1 MQVIL
6 LERIERLGN
15 MGDVVNVKPGFA
27 RNFLLP
33 KKKAL
38 RATDENKAF
47 FDKKRAE
54 LEATNNQRR
63 DAAGTLAEKV
73 KGLSVLVVRQ
83 AGETAQLYG
92 SVSARDIAEAITSA
106 GYAVNRTQVL
116 LDRPIKTLGLYP
128 VRVALHPEVIESVTV
143 NVARNAEEAERQA
156 RGEAITA
163 MAEEEPE
170 VAIESLVETPPAES
184 AEAEEAQAAPPA
196 ETKGKAKR
204 KSGKV
209 KAKDEDEE

>member
-33 KKKAL
+33 QKKAL
-38 RATDENKAF
+38 RATDENKAY

-54 LEATNNQRR
+54 LEAGNKQRR

-73 KGLSVLVVRQ
+73 RGLSVLLVRQ
-83 AGETAQLYG
+83 AGESGQLYG
-92 SVSARDIAEAITSA
+92 SVSARDIAEAIA
-106 GYAVNRTQVL
+106 GAGHEVSRSQVL

-128 VRVALHPEVIESVTV
+128 IRVALHPEVIESVTV
-143 NVARNAEEAERQA
+143 NVARNEEEAERQA
-156 RGEAITA
+156 RGETITA
-163 MAEEEPE
+163 TGEEEAE
-170 VAIESLVETPPAES
+170 VAIEDLVEKASEAPAEAAD
-184 AEAEEAQAAPPA
+184 AEAAPA
-196 ETKGKAKR
+196 EEKPKAKR
-204 KSGKV
+204 KKA
-209 KAKDEDEE
+209 KAKDEGEE

>member
-54 LEATNNQRR
+54 LEASNKQRR
-63 DAAGTLAEKV
+63 DAAGTQAEKV

-92 SVSARDIAEAITSA
+92 SVSARDIAEAITAA
-106 GYAVNRTQVL
+106 GHAVNRAQIL

-156 RGEAITA
+156 RGETITA
-163 MAEEEPE
+163 TADEEPE
-170 VAIESLVETPPAES
+170 VAIESLVETPPAEP
-184 AEAEEAQAAPPA
+184 AEATAVEEATADAKP
-196 ETKGKAKR
+196 KAKR
-204 KSGKV
+204 KGGKA
-209 KAKDEDEE
+209 KAKDDEEE

>member
-54 LEATNNQRR
+54 LEAANKQRR

-73 KGLSVLVVRQ
+73 KGLSVLIVRQ

-92 SVSARDIAEAITSA
+92 SVSARDIAEAITNA
-106 GYAVNRTQVL
+106 GHAVSRTQIL

-128 VRVALHPEVIESVTV
+128 VRVALHPEVIESITI
-143 NVARNAEEAERQA
+143 NVARNEEEAERQA
-156 RGEAITA
+156 RGETIVAT
-163 MAEEEPE
+163 AEEEPSVE
-170 VAIESLVETPPAES
+170 IESLVETPSAEP
-184 AEAEEAQAAPPA
+184 AEAEDAQAAADEPKA
-196 ETKGKAKR
+196 EAKR
-204 KSGKV
+204 KSAKA
-209 KAKDEDEE
+209 KAKDDEE